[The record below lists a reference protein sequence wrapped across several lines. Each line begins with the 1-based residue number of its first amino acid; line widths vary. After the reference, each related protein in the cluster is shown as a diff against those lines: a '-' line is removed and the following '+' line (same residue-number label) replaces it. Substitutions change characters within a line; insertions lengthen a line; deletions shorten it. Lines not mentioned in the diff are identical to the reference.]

1 MRERRVIGSA
11 VLTVEGAALAL
22 GDRLP
27 SFGGPPITVRDM
39 VHAGDFAANRPI
51 ETGWGLR
58 QGHRELQGLS
68 IYSGK
73 EFIDRKTGGRLSGTL
88 QIVQGHREGPR
99 SGNAAHRVT
108 SPSEC
113 RRLIIA
119 LASERRNT
127 RIGPCGGRIR
137 APRPS

>member
-88 QIVQGHREGPR
+88 QIV
-99 SGNAAHRVT
+99 RVT
-108 SPSEC
+108 AKAHAAAMLLIASPVPANAE
-113 RRLIIA
+113 
-119 LASERRNT
+119 
-127 RIGPCGGRIR
+127 G
-137 APRPS
+137 